1 MRSEKIATTPKYSFG
16 KKRIPP
22 KKFDK
27 AVWVFL
33 KIRVENAEFR
43 LVKSRDGDTT
53 KREST
58 IGYSQKPWRGEEE
71 RRKRRE
77 GKGRSG

>member
-22 KKFDK
+22 EKFDK

-33 KIRVENAEFR
+33 KIRVENAEFH
-43 LVKSRDGDTT
+43 LGKSRGRDLI
-53 KREST
+53 KRET
-58 IGYSQKPWRGEEE
+58 ATEYSQKPWRGEEE